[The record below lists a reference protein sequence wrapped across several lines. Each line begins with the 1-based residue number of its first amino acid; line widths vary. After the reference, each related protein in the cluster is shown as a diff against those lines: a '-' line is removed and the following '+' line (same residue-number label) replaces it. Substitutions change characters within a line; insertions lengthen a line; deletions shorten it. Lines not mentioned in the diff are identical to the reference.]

1 MAIVRRH
8 ALVAIALALLLPM
21 GPAPA
26 AYPEK
31 PVTFVVPFPPGGRT
45 DLTARLLAQHLP
57 KHLGQAAVV
66 VNKPG
71 AGGVLGAKE
80 LAGAAPDGYTLGVF
94 STAVVTATGRPDN
107 MGQLDGKVAIVT
119 GSGRGIGQQVALRL
133 ARDGA
138 AVVVNDLDNAP
149 ARETISLVEKLGGRA
164 VACNGDVTAKDFGER
179 IVETAVQKLG
189 GLHVIVNN
197 AGYTWD
203 NVIQKMTDEQWYAI
217 MDVHVTAPFRIL
229 RAFAP
234 YLRSQFEAE
243 SKRGERV
250 VRKVVQISSTSGV
263 RGNAG
268 QVNYSSAKAAVTGMT
283 RTLAK
288 EWGRYAVTVNCVAF
302 GYIQTRLTKPLAE
315 GEAGTIEVAGR
326 QVRVGVQGARIAAM
340 NQMIPLGRGGLPEEA
355 AGAIYLFCSPD
366 SDFVSGQTLVVTGGA

>member
-1 MAIVRRH
+1 
-8 ALVAIALALLLPM
+8 
-21 GPAPA
+21 
-26 AYPEK
+26 
-31 PVTFVVPFPPGGRT
+31 
-45 DLTARLLAQHLP
+45 
-57 KHLGQAAVV
+57 
-66 VNKPG
+66 
-71 AGGVLGAKE
+71 
-80 LAGAAPDGYTLGVF
+80 
-94 STAVVTATGRPDN
+94 

-138 AVVVNDLDNAP
+138 SVVVNDLDDEP
-149 ARETISLVEKLGGRA
+149 ARETIGMIEALGRKA
-164 VACNGDVTAKDFGER
+164 VACNGDVTAADFGQR
-179 IVETAVQKLG
+179 IVDTAVKQLG

-217 MDVHVTAPFRIL
+217 IDVHATAPFRIL

-234 YLRSQFEAE
+234 YLREFHEAE
-243 SKRGERV
+243 TKQGQRV
-250 VRKVVQISSTSGV
+250 IRKVVNVSSTSGTN
-263 RGNAG
+263 GNAG

-302 GYIQTRLTKPLAE
+302 GYVQTRLTQPLAE
-315 GEAGTIEVAGR
+315 GEAGTIEVLGR
-326 QVRVGVQGARIAAM
+326 KVRVGVQGARIAAM
-340 NQMIPLGRGGLPEEA
+340 NQIIPLGRGGTPAEA

-366 SDFVSGQTLVVTGGA
+366 SDYVSGQTLVVNGGA